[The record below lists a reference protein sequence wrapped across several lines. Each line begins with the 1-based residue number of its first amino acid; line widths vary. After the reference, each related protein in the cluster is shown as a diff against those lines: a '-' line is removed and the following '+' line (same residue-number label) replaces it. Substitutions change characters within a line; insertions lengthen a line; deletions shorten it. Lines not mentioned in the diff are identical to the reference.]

1 VKCRLRDLR
10 RNGSGRAL
18 DECVA
23 QVAKQ
28 SFSRYS
34 SETFLSKFKVS
45 IIESA
50 LSELGHDQQY
60 ESLPE
65 QLEPSLQAWLCSIV
79 RTLHH
84 SLQQRALLL
93 PSVFRCHSGSLFGGY
108 NELLKFELR
117 RGS

>member
-1 VKCRLRDLR
+1 VTARDQNVICIYEFGFR
-10 RNGSGRAL
+10 
-18 DECVA
+18 
-23 QVAKQ
+23 
-28 SFSRYS
+28 
-34 SETFLSKFKVS
+34 
-45 IIESA
+45 
-50 LSELGHDQQY
+50 ELGHDQQY

-93 PSVFRCHSGSLFGGY
+93 PSVFRCHLGLLFGGY

-117 RGS
+117 QGS